1 VTGDHGVVAMK
12 RMSGR
17 GWAVLMAVGVMAGAS
32 GCGDHDHESVDD
44 PCGEPSYG
52 GEATDEAWMSMVDGY
67 ELATTGHQ
75 DAAVVT
81 IPSAGEILT
90 GETPPTF
97 AWTSPLAMLDCPGR
111 CGPLGGFRLPL
122 VASGPVAALSKAA
135 RAHLPPISGDIH
147 LVEVVVAGRE
157 CPIRTL
163 TTTETWRPRL
173 TEWEEMRGKGVLEL
187 IVTSAYL
194 EENRITEGPFRTTT
208 TFEVR

>member
-1 VTGDHGVVAMK
+1 MRRTLGWGWGGLVVGGVVAL
-12 RMSGR
+12 
-17 GWAVLMAVGVMAGAS
+17 A
-32 GCGDHDHESVDD
+32 GCGDHDHEAVDD

-52 GEATDEAWMSMVDGY
+52 GEATDEAWMSMSDGY
-67 ELATTGHQ
+67 ELAISGHQ

-81 IPSAGEILT
+81 IPSAGEVLS
-90 GETPPTF
+90 GETPVTF

-111 CGPLGGFRLPL
+111 CGPLGGFQLPL
-122 VASGPVAALSKAA
+122 LASGSAAWLSSPA
-135 RAHLPPISGDIH
+135 RAHLPPISGDVH
-147 LVEVVVAGRE
+147 YVEVVVAGRE

-163 TTTETWRPRL
+163 TTTETWRPAL
-173 TEWEEMRGKGVLEL
+173 TEWEEMRGKGVLNL